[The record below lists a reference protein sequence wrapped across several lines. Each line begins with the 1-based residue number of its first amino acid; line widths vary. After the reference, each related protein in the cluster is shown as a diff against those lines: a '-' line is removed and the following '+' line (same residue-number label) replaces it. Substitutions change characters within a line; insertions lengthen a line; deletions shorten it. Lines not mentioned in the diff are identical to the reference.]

1 MKETKVFMGLQT
13 GRIYADNKYL
23 QLEDGTI
30 KLSADAVDVTDS
42 AIFAVMK
49 FLEMGNGKFTHDE
62 GDKIY
67 KLKLKT
73 HKKITS
79 KRKKD
84 IEKKD

>member
-13 GRIYADNKYL
+13 GKIYADSEYL
-23 QLEDGTI
+23 ELEDGTV
-30 KLSADAVDVTDS
+30 KLSTNAVDVTDS

-49 FLEMGNGKFTHDE
+49 FLEMGNGKFVHDE
-62 GDKIY
+62 GDKVY

-73 HKKITS
+73 HKKIS
-79 KRKKD
+79 PKRKSN